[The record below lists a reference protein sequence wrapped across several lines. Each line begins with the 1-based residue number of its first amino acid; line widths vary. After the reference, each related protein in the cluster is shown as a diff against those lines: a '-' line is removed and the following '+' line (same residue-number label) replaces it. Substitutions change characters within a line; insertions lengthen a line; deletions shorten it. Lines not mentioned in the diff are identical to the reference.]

1 MNKVHTLKLDNF
13 LNEKYDESLN
23 IDIELLDDIVNMVGS
38 EECVEDCAKEA
49 YDELQSAFDSES
61 ATVDSIDSAEV
72 LAVSSLIV
80 KLVENGKLEPEQA
93 EELLSKIVDT
103 KECPECGEE
112 IKKVDS
118 TNEKFSKKYDDNPKL
133 KGKQRRLPDA
143 LQKEI
148 VNEQGDKYTVTGSCF
163 EMFGS
168 YRVDIKAV
176 DNNTSEIVAT
186 GGGDS
191 TESKE
196 DAYKK
201 AVVQFNKAGVDAK
214 VPSIGELEV
223 TE

>member
-49 YDELQSAFDSES
+49 YEELKSAFEGGS
-61 ATVDSIDSAEV
+61 AEVDNIDSSEV

-80 KLVENGKLEPEQA
+80 KLVENGNLKPEQA
-93 EELLSKIVDT
+93 EELLYKIVDS
-103 KECPECGEE
+103 KEDYENE
-112 IKKVDS
+112 IEVES
-118 TNEKFSKKYDDNPKL
+118 TNEKFSKRYDDNPKL
-133 KGKQRRLPDA
+133 KGKQKKLPDA

-176 DNNTSEIVAT
+176 DNNTSEIVAA

-191 TESKE
+191 TVSKE

-214 VPSIGELEV
+214 VPSIDELEV